1 MASPVQKD
9 STSASSELKP
19 LLRLIP
25 LDDTVVFPNMGIT
38 LTIDVGD
45 DERVVLVPRH
55 DNECLEV
62 GTVAEVSERIRL
74 PGGGHAVAIS
84 GEHRALIGAAQT
96 GPGGELRV
104 EVDERRDEVPVDGRT
119 RKLEREYRATVEE
132 ILELR
137 GDDGRISAFLRAIA
151 EPGALADS
159 AGYSPSLTYDQKVE
173 LLRTLDVT
181 ERLELAVK
189 LQRDSLAELQVRKRI
204 REDVQEGAEKQQR
217 EYFLRKQM
225 ESVRKELGDDE
236 ASVVEEYRAK
246 IDEAEMPEAVEEQ
259 ALKELGRLERMG
271 EQTGESSMIR
281 TYLDWLIAVPWSKR
295 SEEHLDPVAAREV
308 LDADHAGLED
318 VKDRITEYLAVR
330 KLRADRGIELDPK
343 SGAILTLIGP
353 PGTGKTSIGE
363 SIARATGREFVR
375 MSLGGVRDEAEIRG
389 HRRTY
394 IGALPG
400 RLVRALRDAGTMNP
414 VILLDEVDKVGA
426 DWRGD
431 PSAALLEV
439 LDPAQ
444 NHSFRDHYLDVE
456 LDLSQV
462 MFLATANVA
471 DTIPGPLL
479 DRMEVIRFD
488 GYTSEEKLAIAKGY
502 LWPRQ
507 RERNGLRED
516 EVTISDDV
524 IRTVIAEYTREAG
537 VRQLERELGRIL
549 RKTATRIAS
558 SLPDAGQAEG
568 QKKAAGGTAAGEAED
583 KAAASARAAGS
594 SKKAKPAKAQ
604 AKSAG
609 SGAAKDTTVKFPV
622 KIDLDAVRDA
632 LGRQKFFQE
641 SAARTATPG
650 VATGLAVTGAG
661 GDVLFV
667 EATAMKSG
675 GASGNGL
682 VLTGQ
687 LGDVMKESARIALSY
702 VRGHAEELGI
712 EEGAFENRE
721 FHVHVP
727 AGAIP
732 KDGPSAG
739 VAMVTALASLLSG
752 RPVKHTVGMT
762 GEVTLQGR
770 VLPIGGLKQKAL
782 AAHAAGL
789 TDLILPERN
798 RGDLDEIPEEVREQ
812 MTFHPVMTVDEVL
825 ERALEPA
832 RDVAP
837 LS

>member
-1 MASPVQKD
+1 
-9 STSASSELKP
+9 
-19 LLRLIP
+19 
-25 LDDTVVFPNMGIT
+25 MGIT

-55 DNECLEV
+55 ENEFLEV
-62 GTVAEVSERIRL
+62 GTIAEVADKVRL
-74 PGGGHAVAIS
+74 PGGGRAVALS
-84 GEHRALIGAAQT
+84 GEHRALIGAAET
-96 GPGGELRV
+96 GPSGELRV
-104 EVDERRDEVPVDGRT
+104 EVDERHDEVPVDKRT
-119 RKLEREYRATVEE
+119 RELEREYRATVEE

-137 GDDGRISAFLRAIA
+137 GDDGRIAAFLRAIA

-159 AGYSPSLTYDQKVE
+159 AGYSPNLTYEQKVE

-181 ERLELAVK
+181 KRLELAVQ
-189 LQRDSLAELQVRKRI
+189 LQRESLAELQIRKRI

-217 EYFLRKQM
+217 EYILRKQM
-225 ESVRKELGDDE
+225 ESIRKELGDDD
-236 ASVVEEYRAK
+236 ASVAEEYRTK
-246 IDEAEMPEAVEEQ
+246 IEEAGMPEPVQEQ

-295 SEEHLDPVAAREV
+295 SDEHLDPVAARAV

-318 VKDRITEYLAVR
+318 VKDRVTEYLAVR
-330 KLRADRGIELDPK
+330 KLRQDRGIEVDPK

-507 RERNGLRED
+507 RDRNGLRENEVQISD
-516 EVTISDDV
+516 EVLRTI
-524 IRTVIAEYTREAG
+524 IAEYTREAG
-537 VRQLERELGRIL
+537 VRNLERELGTVL
-549 RKTATRIAS
+549 RKTATKIAS
-558 SLPDAGQAEG
+558 AQAGS
-568 QKKAAGGTAAGEAED
+568 GTAAAAQPAAQDGSPSAQSSDGVAPEQPQATAQF
-583 KAAASARAAGS
+583 AAAEGEGS
-594 SKKAKPAKAQ
+594 PA
-604 AKSAG
+604 
-609 SGAAKDTTVKFPV
+609 TTPV
-622 KIDLDAVRDA
+622 VIDIDAVRDA

-661 GDVLFV
+661 GDVLFI
-667 EATAMKSG
+667 EATGMKNG
-675 GASGNGL
+675 GKGGL

-687 LGDVMKESARIALSY
+687 LGDVMKESAQIALSY
-702 VRGHAEELGI
+702 VRGHAEDLGI
-712 EEGAFENRE
+712 DEHAFENKE
-721 FHVHVP
+721 FHVHIP

-739 VAMVTALASLLSG
+739 VTMVTALASLLSG

-770 VLPIGGLKQKAL
+770 VLPIGGLKQKVL

-789 TDLILPERN
+789 TDVILPERN
-798 RGDLDEIPEEVREQ
+798 RGDLDEIPKDVREQ
-812 MTFHPVMTVDEVL
+812 MSFHPVMTVQEVL
-825 ERALEPA
+825 DRALEPA
-832 RDVAP
+832 PNVAP
-837 LS
+837 VA

>member
-1 MASPVQKD
+1 MPPVPNSPQIQP
-9 STSASSELKP
+9 AQPKP

-25 LDDTVVFPNMGIT
+25 LDDTVVFPSMGIT
-38 LTIDVGD
+38 LTVDVGD

-55 DNECLEV
+55 ENEFLEV
-62 GTVAEVSERIRL
+62 GTIAEVSEQIRL

-84 GEHRALIGAAQT
+84 GQHRALIGAAQT
-96 GPGGELRV
+96 GSGGELRV
-104 EVDERRDEVPVDGRT
+104 EVDERPDDVPVDGRT
-119 RKLEREYRATVEE
+119 RELEREYRATVEE

-159 AGYSPSLTYDQKVE
+159 AGYSPNLSYEQKVE

-181 ERLELAVK
+181 QRLELAVK
-189 LQRDSLAELQVRKRI
+189 LQRESLAELQVRKRI

-225 ESVRKELGDDE
+225 DSIRKELGDDD
-236 ASVVEEYRAK
+236 ASVAQEYRAK
-246 IDEAEMPEAVEEQ
+246 IEAAGMPEAVNEQ

-295 SEEHLDPVAAREV
+295 SEEHLDPVAARAV
-308 LDADHAGLED
+308 LDSDHAGLED
-318 VKDRITEYLAVR
+318 VKDRVTEYLAVR
-330 KLRADRGIELDPK
+330 KLRQDRGIEADPK

-507 RERNGLRED
+507 RSRNGLHED
-516 EVTISDDV
+516 EVEISDEV
-524 IRTVIAEYTREAG
+524 LRTIIAEYTREAG
-537 VRQLERELGRIL
+537 VRNLERELGTVL
-549 RKTATRIAS
+549 RKTATKVAS
-558 SLPDAGQAEG
+558 GEAGAASDGPAAHEGSSEDGAKPSAEG
-568 QKKAAGGTAAGEAED
+568 KAKQTDKPAKKAKAPKAGKS
-583 KAAASARAAGS
+583 KAAARA
-594 SKKAKPAKAQ
+594 
-604 AKSAG
+604 
-609 SGAAKDTTVKFPV
+609 PV
-622 KIDLDAVRDA
+622 KIDLEAVRDA

-650 VATGLAVTGAG
+650 VATGLAVTGSG

-667 EATAMKSG
+667 EATAMKGASSG
-675 GASGNGL
+675 GNSL

-687 LGDVMKESARIALSY
+687 LGDVMKESAKIALSY
-702 VRGHAEELGI
+702 VRGHAERLGI
-712 EEGAFENRE
+712 DESAFENRE

-739 VAMVTALASLLSG
+739 VTMVTALASLLSG

-789 TDLILPERN
+789 TDVILPERN
-798 RGDLDEIPEEVREQ
+798 RGDLDDIPEEVREQ
-812 MTFHPVMTVDEVL
+812 MTFHPVMTVQEVL
-825 ERALEPA
+825 DRALEPV
-832 RDVAP
+832 RDVAQV
-837 LS
+837 S

>member
-1 MASPVQKD
+1 MASIPSSSSQDGKSQEQSPKPV
-9 STSASSELKP
+9 
-19 LLRLIP
+19 LRLIP
-25 LDDTVVFPNMGIT
+25 LDDTVVFPSMGIT
-38 LTIDVGD
+38 LTVDVGE

-55 DNECLEV
+55 ENEFLEV
-62 GTVAEVSERIRL
+62 GTIAEVSEQLRL
-74 PGGGHAVAIS
+74 PGGARAVALS

-96 GPGGELRV
+96 GPEGELRV
-104 EVDERRDEVPVDGRT
+104 EVDERPDDVPVDKRT
-119 RKLEREYRATVEE
+119 RELEREYRAVVEE

-137 GDDGRISAFLRAIA
+137 GDDGRIAAFLRAIV
-151 EPGALADS
+151 EPGPLADS
-159 AGYSPSLTYDQKVE
+159 AGYSPNLTYEHKVE

-181 ERLELAVK
+181 DRLELSVK

-204 REDVQEGAEKQQR
+204 REDVQEGADKQQR

-225 ESVRKELGDDE
+225 ESIRKELGEDE
-236 ASVVEEYRAK
+236 GSIAEEYRAK
-246 IDEAEMPEAVEEQ
+246 IEAAEMPEAVAEQ

-330 KLRADRGIELDPK
+330 KLRQDRDIEADPK

-462 MFLATANVA
+462 MFIATANVA

-507 RERNGLRED
+507 RDRNGLREE
-516 EVTISDDV
+516 EVRVSDDV
-524 IRTVIAEYTREAG
+524 LRTITSEYTREAG
-537 VRQLERELGRIL
+537 VRNLERELGTVL
-549 RKTATRIAS
+549 RKTATQIAS
-558 SLPDAGQAEG
+558 G
-568 QKKAAGGTAAGEAED
+568 
-583 KAAASARAAGS
+583 
-594 SKKAKPAKAQ
+594 KAQ
-604 AKSAG
+604 A
-609 SGAAKDTTVKFPV
+609 PV
-622 KIDLDAVRDA
+622 EIDLDTVRDA

-641 SAARTATPG
+641 SASRTA
-650 VATGLAVTGAG
+650 L
-661 GDVLFV
+661 
-667 EATAMKSG
+667 
-675 GASGNGL
+675 
-682 VLTGQ
+682 
-687 LGDVMKESARIALSY
+687 
-702 VRGHAEELGI
+702 
-712 EEGAFENRE
+712 
-721 FHVHVP
+721 
-727 AGAIP
+727 
-732 KDGPSAG
+732 
-739 VAMVTALASLLSG
+739 
-752 RPVKHTVGMT
+752 
-762 GEVTLQGR
+762 
-770 VLPIGGLKQKAL
+770 
-782 AAHAAGL
+782 
-789 TDLILPERN
+789 
-798 RGDLDEIPEEVREQ
+798 
-812 MTFHPVMTVDEVL
+812 
-825 ERALEPA
+825 
-832 RDVAP
+832 
-837 LS
+837 

>member
-1 MASPVQKD
+1 V
-9 STSASSELKP
+9 SS
-19 LLRLIP
+19 LRLIP
-25 LDDTVVFPNMGIT
+25 LDDTVVFPGMSIT
-38 LTIDVGD
+38 LTTAVGD

-55 DNECLEV
+55 DGEFADV
-62 GTVAEVSERIRL
+62 GVAASVAERVRL
-74 PGGGHAVAIS
+74 PGGGHAVTVEA
-84 GEHRALIGAAQT
+84 EHRALIGAAHT
-96 GPGGELRV
+96 GSDGDLFV
-104 EVDERRDEVPVDGRT
+104 EVEEVQDEVPVDGRT
-119 RKLEREYRATVEE
+119 RNLAREYRAVVEE

-137 GDDGRISAFLRAIA
+137 GADGRITGWLRSLSD
-151 EPGALADS
+151 PGALADS
-159 AGYSPSLTYDQKVE
+159 CGYSPDLNYEQRLE
-173 LLRTLDVT
+173 LLRTVDVPD
-181 ERLELAVK
+181 RLELALK
-189 LQRDSLAELQVRKRI
+189 LQRERFEELQIRKRI
-204 REDVQEGAEKQQR
+204 RDDVQEGADKQQR
-217 EYFLRKQM
+217 DYFLRKQM
-225 ESVRKELGDDE
+225 DSIRKELGEDE
-236 ASVVEEYRAK
+236 ASIVEEYRAK
-246 IDEAEMPEAVEEQ
+246 IEAAEMPEQAHEQ
-259 ALKELGRLERMG
+259 ATKELGRLERMG
-271 EQTGESSMIR
+271 DQSGEASMIR
-281 TYLDWLIAVPWSKR
+281 TYLDWLIAIPWNKR
-295 SEEHLDPVAAREV
+295 SEEHLDPIAARAV
-308 LDADHAGLED
+308 LDSDHAGLED

-330 KLRADRGIELDPK
+330 KLRQDRGIEADPR

-375 MSLGGVRDEAEIRG
+375 MSLGGVHDEAEIRG

-400 RLVRALRDAGTMNP
+400 RLVRALRDAGTINP

-462 MFLATANVA
+462 LFLATANQR

-479 DRMEVIRFD
+479 DRMEVINFD
-488 GYTSEEKLAIAKGY
+488 GYTGEEKLAIAKGY

-507 RERNGLRED
+507 RTRNGLLED
-516 EVTISDDV
+516 EVSVSDEMLRSVIS
-524 IRTVIAEYTREAG
+524 EYTREAG
-537 VRQLERELGRIL
+537 VRNLERELGTVL

-558 SLPDAGQAEG
+558 DQV
-568 QKKAAGGTAAGEAED
+568 KA
-583 KAAASARAAGS
+583 
-594 SKKAKPAKAQ
+594 
-604 AKSAG
+604 
-609 SGAAKDTTVKFPV
+609 PV
-622 KIDLDAVRDA
+622 EIDLETVRDA

-641 SAARTATPG
+641 SAARTAVPG
-650 VATGLAVTGAG
+650 VATGLAVTGVG

-667 EATAMKSG
+667 EATAMKNHGSS
-675 GASGNGL
+675 AGL

-702 VRGHAEELGI
+702 IRAHAAELGVPDD
-712 EEGAFENRE
+712 AFEDRE
-721 FHVHVP
+721 FHIHVP

-739 VAMVTALASLLSG
+739 VTMVTALASLLSG

-782 AAHAAGL
+782 AASAAGL
-789 TDLILPERN
+789 SDVIIPERN
-798 RGDLDEIPEEVREQ
+798 RGDLDEIPREVMETVR
-812 MTFHPVMTVDEVL
+812 FHPVMTVGEVL
-825 ERALEPA
+825 DLALEPV
-832 RDVAP
+832 RDVA

>member
-1 MASPVQKD
+1 MPTSPEQKPIQQP
-9 STSASSELKP
+9 SIPKQT
-19 LLRLIP
+19 LRLIP
-25 LDDTVVFPNMGIT
+25 LEDTVVFPSMGIT

-55 DNECLEV
+55 ENEFLEV
-62 GTVAEVSERIRL
+62 GTIAEVGEQLRL

-96 GPGGELRV
+96 GPEGELRV
-104 EVDERRDEVPVDGRT
+104 EVDERPDESPVDGKT
-119 RKLEREYRATVEE
+119 RNLEREYRAIVEE

-137 GDDGRISAFLRAIA
+137 GDDGRIAAFLRAIA

-159 AGYSPSLTYDQKVE
+159 AGYSPNLSYEQKVE

-189 LQRDSLAELQVRKRI
+189 LQRESLAELQVRKRI
-204 REDVQEGAEKQQR
+204 REDVQEGAENQQR

-225 ESVRKELGDDE
+225 ESIRKELGEDE
-236 ASVVEEYRAK
+236 GSVAEEYRTK
-246 IDEAEMPEAVEEQ
+246 IEAAEMPEEVNEQ

-281 TYLDWLIAVPWSKR
+281 TYLDWLISVPWNKR
-295 SEEHLDPVAAREV
+295 SDERLDPVEARAV

-330 KLRADRGIELDPK
+330 KLRADRGIEADPK

-479 DRMEVIRFD
+479 DRMETIRFD

-507 RERNGLRED
+507 RDRNGLRED
-516 EVTISDDV
+516 EVEIDDDV
-524 IRTVIAEYTREAG
+524 LKTIVAEYTREAG
-537 VRQLERELGRIL
+537 VRNLERELGTVL

-558 SLPDAGQAEG
+558 
-568 QKKAAGGTAAGEAED
+568 
-583 KAAASARAAGS
+583 
-594 SKKAKPAKAQ
+594 AKAE
-604 AKSAG
+604 A
-609 SGAAKDTTVKFPV
+609 PV
-622 KIDLDAVRDA
+622 KIDLEIVRDA

-641 SAARTATPG
+641 SASRTATPG

-667 EATAMKSG
+667 EATAMKAGDS
-675 GASGNGL
+675 APGNGL

-712 EEGAFENRE
+712 EESAFEGRE

-739 VAMVTALASLLSG
+739 VTMVTALASLLSG

-770 VLPIGGLKQKAL
+770 VLPIGGFKQKAL

-789 TDLILPERN
+789 TDVILPERN
-798 RGDLDEIPEEVREQ
+798 RGDLDDIPEEVRDQ
-812 MTFHPVMTVDEVL
+812 MAFHPVMTVQEVL
-825 ERALEPA
+825 DQALEPVQKPA
-832 RDVAP
+832 RDVAHA
-837 LS
+837 